1 MKESMKCFVLS
12 AVLLIFTFLPPV
24 TAQETKPADTKN
36 RVRTSHGDYITVKA
50 AVTGPGDDLY
60 FWWGHIGLLVEDS
73 LSGKNTFYD
82 WGLFSFDTENFFLD
96 FAFGRLLYSCGAI
109 PAEYVIPHT
118 IASNR
123 DLTLYTLDLPPEAKV
138 ELSAFAENCVL
149 PENRNYWYHHFR
161 DNCATRVRDIIDTA
175 TGGSLKSRF
184 EDEPG
189 RFTLRQHVRRHT
201 WFSPFWD
208 WALNFWMGQGIDQP
222 ITIWEEMFLPSEI
235 ALRIEDFSYTDAFG
249 IERKLVSNTEVLS
262 RAKGR
267 PAVLDAPPQ
276 NLSRQLILGLCIA
289 VLFSFLRFLPATRPA
304 RKLGEMNETWVRVF
318 RSILGTAEAV
328 VGLFFGVMGLLLFFM
343 AFFTNHDYTYNNI
356 NIFFVN
362 PLLLIAVPA
371 GLIYGFTGK
380 PKKRLTAGLFLT
392 ILWTIIFLAGL
403 ATVVIQLFPNSHQ
416 QNQPTQLLV
425 LPFALV
431 LSAIPIWIVRLVTP
445 KKQ

>member
-1 MKESMKCFVLS
+1 MKCFALG
-12 AVLLIFTFLPPV
+12 AVLLIFAFLPPI
-24 TAQETKPADTKN
+24 TAQETKQADLNN
-36 RVRTSHGDYITVKA
+36 RASRGDYITVKV
-50 AVTGPGDDLY
+50 AVTGPGDELY

-73 LSGKNTFYD
+73 LTGKSTFYD

-96 FAFGRLLYSCGAI
+96 FAFGRLRYCCGAV

-123 DLTLYTLDLPPEAKV
+123 DLTFYTLNLLPEAKL
-138 ELSAFAENCVL
+138 ELNEFAENCIL

-175 TGGSLKSRF
+175 TGGSLKRRF
-184 EDEPG
+184 EEEPG

-201 WFSPFWD
+201 WFSPYWD

-222 ITIWEEMFLPSEI
+222 ITVWEEMFLPSEI
-235 ALRIEDFSYTDAFG
+235 ALRIEDFSYIDIFG
-249 IERKLVSNTEVLS
+249 IERKLVSNTEVLN
-262 RAKGR
+262 RAVGR

-276 NLSRQLILGLCIA
+276 DLSRELIIGLSIA
-289 VLFSFLRFLPATRPA
+289 VLFSFLRFLPAARPA
-304 RKLGEMNETWVRVF
+304 SKLGEANETWVKVF
-318 RSILGTAEAV
+318 RGISGTAQAL
-328 VGLFFGVMGLLLFFM
+328 VGLFLGLMGLLLFFM
-343 AFFTNHDYTYNNI
+343 AFYTNHDYTYNNM
-356 NIFFVN
+356 NLLFVN
-362 PLLLIAVPA
+362 PLLLITVPA

-380 PKKRLTAGLFLT
+380 SKKRLTAELLL
-392 ILWTIIFLAGL
+392 IIIWTIVFLAGL
-403 ATVVIQLFPNSHQ
+403 ATVVTRFLTISYQ

-425 LPFALV
+425 LPAALV